1 MKTVLIII
9 QSVMYNRG
17 SEALVR
23 GITHIC
29 KNMDRNTKII
39 LNSAEGNFSAAV
51 DLPGIDEY
59 VKRLSFSS
67 KKSPKALFSAFA
79 ERVLK
84 NKRLAAKIRY
94 KKLLEAAKKADVV
107 IVMAGDNF
115 DVSPEYNFT
124 GNSFLYQLLKE
135 QNNAKLVMYD
145 CSMGKENL
153 NKTVVDG
160 FNKCD
165 AVTARD
171 SISLKNM
178 QEAGVKEVKYFPDP
192 AFVMEKKECSL
203 PEGWNAGKMM
213 GLNLSNLILR
223 SKYGGDKEKVI
234 ESYYNMIDTVLDKTD
249 FSIVLIPHVMNNADL
264 SVLKIIY
271 EKYAD
276 SSRVLLVDNENLSA
290 PELKYIISNCE
301 VYVGARTHSTIA
313 AYSTCVPTL
322 VIGYSVKSKGIA
334 TDLFGTDEHFV
345 VPVYNISDSEAVTKE
360 VMNLIEHRAEIK
372 EKLEAVMPEYI
383 SKVYSVQELLK

>member
-1 MKTVLIII
+1 MKTVLVII

-29 KNMDRNTKII
+29 KSADKNTRVI
-39 LNSAEGNFSAAV
+39 LNSAEGNFSSAV
-51 DLPGIDEY
+51 NLPGIDEY
-59 VKRLSFSS
+59 VKRLSYSS
-67 KKSPKALFSAFA
+67 KKSPKAIFAAFA
-79 ERVLK
+79 EKILK
-84 NKRLAAKIRY
+84 NKKLAAKIRY

-107 IVMAGDNF
+107 VIMAGDNF
-115 DVSPEYNFT
+115 DVSPEYNFN

-153 NKTVVDG
+153 NKTVVNG

-165 AVTARD
+165 AITARD
-171 SISLKNM
+171 SISLENM
-178 QEAGVKEVKYFPDP
+178 LGAGVRDVKYFPDP
-192 AFVMEKKECSL
+192 AFVMEKEECAL
-203 PEGWNAGKMM
+203 PEGWVQGKMM

-223 SKYGGDKEKVI
+223 SKYGGDKEKVL
-234 ESYYNMIDTVLDKTD
+234 ESYYNMIEAILEKTD
-249 FSIVLIPHVMNNADL
+249 FSIVLIPHVMNGADL

-271 EKYAD
+271 GKYERTD
-276 SSRVLLVDNENLSA
+276 RVILIDNEKLSA
-290 PELKYIISNCE
+290 PQLKYIISNCE

-345 VPVYNISDSEAVTKE
+345 VPVYDILNAEAVTEE
-360 VMNLIEHRAEIK
+360 VMRLIENREEIRK
-372 EKLEAVMPEYI
+372 KLETIMPGYI
-383 SKVYSVQELLK
+383 QQAYGAAELII

>member
-1 MKTVLIII
+1 MKTVLVII

-29 KNMDRNTKII
+29 KNMDKDTKVI
-39 LNSAEGNFSAAV
+39 LNSAENNFSEAV
-51 DLPGIDEY
+51 NLPGIDEY
-59 VKRLSFSS
+59 VKRLSFGS
-67 KKSPKALFSAFA
+67 KKSPKALFAAFA

-84 NKRLAAKIRY
+84 NKKLAAKIRY
-94 KKLLEAAKKADVV
+94 KKLLEAAGKADIIV
-107 IVMAGDNF
+107 VMAGDNF
-115 DVSPEYNFT
+115 DVSPEYNFN

-153 NKTVVDG
+153 NKTVVNG

-165 AVTARD
+165 AITARD
-171 SISLKNM
+171 SISLDNM
-178 QEAGVKEVKYFPDP
+178 LKAGVNDVKYFPDP
-192 AFVMEKKECSL
+192 AFVMEKEECPL
-203 PEGWNAGKMM
+203 PDGWQKGKMM

-223 SKYGGDKEKVI
+223 SKYGGDKEKVL
-234 ESYYNMIDTVLDKTD
+234 ESYYNMIDSVLEKTD
-249 FSIVLIPHVMNNADL
+249 FSIVLVPHVMNNADL
-264 SVLKIIY
+264 SVLKVIY
-271 EKYAD
+271 EKYRD
-276 SSRVLLVDNENLSA
+276 SERVLIIDNEKLSA
-290 PELKYIISNCE
+290 PQLKYIISECE

-345 VPVYNISDSEAVTKE
+345 VPVYNISDENAVTKE
-360 VMNLIEHRAEIK
+360 VMNLIENRAKIK
-372 EKLEAVMPEYI
+372 QQLESLMPEYI
-383 SKVYSVQELLK
+383 KKAYGVQELLK